1 MNDLILI
8 RLIFSR
14 FSGFTVYRFFW
25 QSQWEMIYDFARGV
39 PRIFKTRGVILFSIH
54 FLNELYKLH
63 LPCFPA
69 KSLTHGRMNIV
80 LVFTM
85 KRKQM
90 IKIYGAFNV
99 IVYHSTLFHDQTSG
113 YHHKCLPFH
122 YSKGQVKGINELV
135 NNEYSKWII
144 NILIFFAG

>member
-1 MNDLILI
+1 
-8 RLIFSR
+8 
-14 FSGFTVYRFFW
+14 
-25 QSQWEMIYDFARGV
+25 MIYDFARGV
-39 PRIFKTRGVILFSIH
+39 PRIFKMRGVILCSIH
-54 FLNELYKLH
+54 FLNELYKRH

-69 KSLTHGRMNIV
+69 KSLTHGRMNVV

-113 YHHKCLPFH
+113 DHHKCLPFH
-122 YSKGQVKGINELV
+122 YSKGQVKGIYELV
-135 NNEYSKWII
+135 NNE
-144 NILIFFAG
+144 